1 MAGASSAPIVRV
13 EPIAVGLPMRHAMRM
28 AGVVVDRA
36 DNLLVRITDEE
47 GRVGWGEAASA
58 PTMTGELLAGMAAAV
73 RHLAPALVGAT
84 AEAALADAGRQR
96 DRLLLGND
104 SAKAAIDIALHD
116 LAGRASGQP
125 VHARF
130 GALRRERVPVLW
142 LVGTGSTE
150 GDVAEAAAKRAQGFV
165 AFKIKVGT
173 GTPLADAERT
183 RRVRAA
189 IGDGALVSA
198 DANQGWSA
206 DEAAAYL
213 AAVDDL
219 RLDFVEQPMA
229 SDDLG
234 ALAALARAS
243 RTPIGV
249 DEGIHSS
256 DDIRRHH
263 AAGAA
268 AGCSL
273 KAIKL
278 GGLGAVADAAALC
291 GSLGLRVNLACKIA
305 ESGIATAAVLH
316 LAAALPSLDW
326 GVSLS
331 NQYLAEDVL
340 RDPPAVERGHAG
352 VPKGPGLGVEVDE
365 DRVDRHRL

>member
-1 MAGASSAPIVRV
+1 MASSAAPIVRV
-13 EPIAVGLPMRHAMRM
+13 EPIAVGLPMLHAMTM
-28 AGVVVDRA
+28 AGVAVDRA

-58 PTMTGELLAGMAAAV
+58 PTMTGELLEGMAAAV
-73 RHLAPALVGAT
+73 RHLQRSLVGST
-84 AEAALADAGRQR
+84 AEAALADGGRQR
-96 DRLLLGND
+96 DRLLVGNAG
-104 SAKAAIDIALHD
+104 AKAAIDIALHD
-116 LAGRASGQP
+116 LAGRAAGRP
-125 VHARF
+125 VHAFF
-130 GALRRERVPVLW
+130 GLPRRERVPVLR

-150 GDVAEAAAKRAQGFV
+150 GDVAEAEAKRAEGFV

-173 GTPLADAERT
+173 GSPRADAERT

-198 DANQGWSA
+198 DANQGWSV
-206 DEAAAYL
+206 DEARAYL
-213 AAVDDL
+213 AAVADL
-219 RLDFVEQPMA
+219 KLDFVEQPTA
-229 SDDLG
+229 SDDLA
-234 ALAALARAS
+234 ALAALHRAGG
-243 RTPIGV
+243 TPLGV
-249 DEGIHSS
+249 DEGIHGL

-263 AAGAA
+263 AADAA

-291 GSLGLRVNLACKIA
+291 ESLGLRVNLACKIA

-352 VPKGPGLGVEVDE
+352 VPQGAGLGVEVDE